1 MTYFVKISVRQNK
14 QIEREIQFLSMNALL
29 FDFSTQGEIKTEL
42 RCNFNKPQNIESTAT
57 IYQKNNQIIR
67 LIDTV
72 LRLFDLT

>member
-29 FDFSTQGEIKTEL
+29 FDFNTQGEIKTEL
-42 RCNFNKPQNIESTAT
+42 RYNFNKSQNIESTAT
-57 IYQKNNQIIR
+57 IYQKNKQIIR

-72 LRLFDLT
+72 CGCLT